1 MSTPVLA
8 MPSLEDL
15 LAEEAEVQL
24 ARFDNAVALDLG
36 GRLQRKALA
45 EGLPVAIEITKG
57 ADVVFFAMLPGAAA
71 NNARWVRRKRAT
83 VQMFQRSSLYAQ
95 LRAEQQGIDFN
106 ARYALPQEEYTASG
120 GGVPVFVRGSGFVG
134 TATVSGL
141 PSVEDHRLVVAGLR
155 ELMREQGLPG

>member
-1 MSTPVLA
+1 MSTPVLPT
-8 MPSLEDL
+8 PSLDDL

-36 GRLQRKALA
+36 GRIQRRAMA
-45 EGLPVAIEITKG
+45 EGLPIAVEITKG
-57 ADVVFFAMLPGAAA
+57 ADVVFFAMLPGASA

-95 LRAEQQGIDFN
+95 LRGEQQGTDFN
-106 ARYALPQEEYTASG
+106 VRYALPAEDYAASG
-120 GGVPVFVRGSGFVG
+120 GGVPVFVKGSGFVG

-141 PSVEDHRLVVAGLR
+141 PAVEDHRLVIAALR
-155 ELMREQGLPG
+155 EVMTEQGVV